1 MTMITKDD
9 IEVVIEDLIAK
20 LKSSTTYTVEDAEK
34 LKNALIVRDYLDKK
48 EIDGNFIIVG
58 NEGNEKHILSSMTID
73 YRDNSL
79 PNIANRLCSNPF
91 NVIFLTNNKLYLTNY
106 LVYTIPWYES
116 NGGKTLQTGVQLL
129 FSNSIDP
136 SVCFSKVL
144 YYLDLVEY
152 SSIIDVLDECIQRI
166 KFD

>member
-1 MTMITKDD
+1 MISKSD
-9 IEVVIEDLIAK
+9 IKAVIEELIAK
-20 LKSSTTYTVEDAEK
+20 LKSSTTYSVEDAEK

-79 PNIANRLCSNPF
+79 TNIAKRLCSNPF
-91 NVIFLTNNKLYLTNY
+91 NVIFLTNNKLYLTSY
-106 LVYTIPWYES
+106 LVYTIPWYELK
-116 NGGKTLQTGVQLL
+116 GGKTLQTGIQLL
-129 FSNSIDP
+129 FRNSINP
-136 SVCFSKVL
+136 SVCFCKVL

-152 SSIIDVLDECIQRI
+152 PSIIDVLDECIQRI

>member
-1 MTMITKDD
+1 MISKSD
-9 IEVVIEDLIAK
+9 IKAVIEELIAK
-20 LKSSTTYTVEDAEK
+20 LKSSTTYSVEDAEK

-58 NEGNEKHILSSMTID
+58 NEKAILPSMTID
-73 YRDNSL
+73 YRSNSL
-79 PNIANRLCSNPF
+79 TNIAKRLCSNPF
-91 NVIFLTNNKLYLTNY
+91 SVIFLTNNKLYLTNY

-129 FSNSIDP
+129 FSNIINP
-136 SVCFSKVL
+136 SVCFCKVL
-144 YYLDLVEY
+144 YYQDLVEY
-152 SSIIDVLDECIQRI
+152 SSIIDVVDEFTQRI

>member
-1 MTMITKDD
+1 
-9 IEVVIEDLIAK
+9 
-20 LKSSTTYTVEDAEK
+20 
-34 LKNALIVRDYLDKK
+34 
-48 EIDGNFIIVG
+48 
-58 NEGNEKHILSSMTID
+58 MTID

-79 PNIANRLCSNPF
+79 PNIANR
-91 NVIFLTNNKLYLTNY
+91 LYLTNY

-129 FSNSIDP
+129 FSNIINP
-136 SVCFSKVL
+136 SVYFCKVL

-152 SSIIDVLDECIQRI
+152 SSIIDIVDEFTRSI

>member
-1 MTMITKDD
+1 MTMISKDD
-9 IEVVIEDLIAK
+9 IKTDIERLIAK
-20 LKSSTTYTVEDAEK
+20 LKSSTTYTVEDAEN

-48 EIDGNFIIVG
+48 EIDSNFIIVG
-58 NEGNEKHILSSMTID
+58 NEKAILSSMTID

-79 PNIANRLCSNPF
+79 PNLANRLCSNPF
-91 NVIFLTNNKLYLTNY
+91 NVIFLTNNKFYLTNY

-116 NGGKTLQTGVQLL
+116 KGGKWLQVGVQLL
-129 FSNSIDP
+129 FSNNINP

-144 YYLDLVEY
+144 YYLDLVKY

>member
-1 MTMITKDD
+1 MISKDD
-9 IEVVIEDLIAK
+9 IKIVIEELIAK

-48 EIDGNFIIVG
+48 EIDSNFIIVG
-58 NEGNEKHILSSMTID
+58 NEKAILSSMAID
-73 YRDNSL
+73 YRCNSL

-91 NVIFLTNNKLYLTNY
+91 NVIFLTNNKLYLANY

-116 NGGKTLQTGVQLL
+116 KGGKTLQTGVQLL
-129 FSNSIDP
+129 FSNSINP

-152 SSIIDVLDECIQRI
+152 SSIIDVLDECTQ
-166 KFD
+166 KFNL

>member
-1 MTMITKDD
+1 MITKDD
-9 IEVVIEDLIAK
+9 IGVVIEELIAK

-58 NEGNEKHILSSMTID
+58 GEGNEKAILSSMTID
-73 YRDNSL
+73 YRCNSL

-91 NVIFLTNNKLYLTNY
+91 SAIFLTNNKLYLTNY

-129 FSNSIDP
+129 FSNIINP
-136 SVCFSKVL
+136 SVCFCKVL
-144 YYLDLVEY
+144 YYQDLVEY
-152 SSIIDVLDECIQRI
+152 SSIIDVLDKCIQRI

>member
-1 MTMITKDD
+1 MISKSD
-9 IEVVIEDLIAK
+9 IKAVIEELIAK
-20 LKSSTTYTVEDAEK
+20 LKSSTTYSVEDAEK

-58 NEGNEKHILSSMTID
+58 DEKRIIPSMIID
-73 YRDNSL
+73 YRCNSL

-91 NVIFLTNNKLYLTNY
+91 NVIFLTNNKLYLTSY
-106 LVYTIPWYES
+106 LVYTIPWYELK
-116 NGGKTLQTGVQLL
+116 GGKTLQTGVQLL
-129 FSNSIDP
+129 FRNSINP
-136 SVCFSKVL
+136 SVCFCKVL

-152 SSIIDVLDECIQRI
+152 PSIIDVLDECIQRI

>member
-1 MTMITKDD
+1 MISKDD
-9 IEVVIEDLIAK
+9 IEVVIEELITK
-20 LKSSTTYTVEDAEK
+20 LKSSTTYAVEDAEK

-58 NEGNEKHILSSMTID
+58 NEGNEKAILSSMTID

-91 NVIFLTNNKLYLTNY
+91 NVIFLTSNKLYLTNY

-116 NGGKTLQTGVQLL
+116 HGGKTLQTGIQLL
-129 FSNSIDP
+129 FSNIINP
-136 SVCFSKVL
+136 SVCFCSKVL

-152 SSIIDVLDECIQRI
+152 PSIIDVLDECISRI
-166 KFD
+166 K

>member
-1 MTMITKDD
+1 MITKDD
-9 IEVVIEDLIAK
+9 IKVVIEELIAK

-34 LKNALIVRDYLDKK
+34 LKNALI
-48 EIDGNFIIVG
+48 IVG
-58 NEGNEKHILSSMTID
+58 NEKAILSSMSID

-91 NVIFLTNNKLYLTNY
+91 NVIFLTNNKFYLANY

-116 NGGKTLQTGVQLL
+116 KGGKTLQTGVQLL
-129 FSNSIDP
+129 FSNSINP

>member
-1 MTMITKDD
+1 MISKSD
-9 IEVVIEDLIAK
+9 IEVVIEELIAK
-20 LKSSTTYTVEDAEK
+20 LKSSTTYSVEDAEK

-58 NEGNEKHILSSMTID
+58 GEGNEKHILSSITID

-91 NVIFLTNNKLYLTNY
+91 SVIFLTNNKLYLTNY

-116 NGGKTLQTGVQLL
+116 KGGKILQTGIQLL
-129 FSNSIDP
+129 FSNIINP
-136 SVCFSKVL
+136 SVCFCKVL
-144 YYLDLVEY
+144 YYQDLVEY
-152 SSIIDVLDECIQRI
+152 SSIIDVVYEFTQRI

>member
-1 MTMITKDD
+1 MITKDD
-9 IEVVIEDLIAK
+9 IEVVIEELIDK

-58 NEGNEKHILSSMTID
+58 GEGNEKHILSSMTID
-73 YRDNSL
+73 YRCNSL
-79 PNIANRLCSNPF
+79 PNIAKRLCSNPF
-91 NVIFLTNNKLYLTNY
+91 SVIFLTNNKLYLTNY
-106 LVYTIPWYES
+106 LVYTIPWYEL
-116 NGGKTLQTGVQLL
+116 NGGKTIQTGVQLL
-129 FSNSIDP
+129 FSNIINP
-136 SVCFSKVL
+136 SVCFCKVL

>member
-1 MTMITKDD
+1 MISKDD
-9 IEVVIEDLIAK
+9 IKVVIEELIAK
-20 LKSSTTYTVEDAEK
+20 LKSSTTYTVEDTEK

-58 NEGNEKHILSSMTID
+58 NEKDILSSMTID
-73 YRDNSL
+73 YRCSSL

-91 NVIFLTNNKLYLTNY
+91 NVIFLTNNKLYLANY

-116 NGGKTLQTGVQLL
+116 KGGKTLQTGVQLL
-129 FSNSIDP
+129 FSNSINP

>member
-1 MTMITKDD
+1 MISKDD
-9 IEVVIEDLIAK
+9 IEAVIEELIAK

-58 NEGNEKHILSSMTID
+58 NEKAILSSMTID

-79 PNIANRLCSNPF
+79 TNIAKRLCSNPF
-91 NVIFLTNNKLYLTNY
+91 SVIFLSNNKLYLTNY
-106 LVYTIPWYES
+106 LVYTIPWYELK
-116 NGGKTLQTGVQLL
+116 GGKTLQTGVQLL
-129 FSNSIDP
+129 FSNIINP
-136 SVCFSKVL
+136 SVCFCKVL
-144 YYLDLVEY
+144 YYQDLVEY
-152 SSIIDVLDECIQRI
+152 SSIIDVVDEFTQRI

>member
-1 MTMITKDD
+1 MISKDD
-9 IEVVIEDLIAK
+9 IKVVIEELIAK
-20 LKSSTTYTVEDAEK
+20 LKSSITYSVEDAEK

-58 NEGNEKHILSSMTID
+58 NEKAILSSMTID
-73 YRDNSL
+73 YRNNSL

-91 NVIFLTNNKLYLTNY
+91 NVIFLTNNKFYLTNY

-116 NGGKTLQTGVQLL
+116 NGGKWLQTGVQLL
-129 FSNSIDP
+129 FSNSINP

-152 SSIIDVLDECIQRI
+152 SSIIDVLDEYIQRI

>member
-1 MTMITKDD
+1 MISKDD
-9 IEVVIEDLIAK
+9 IKVVIEELIAK

-58 NEGNEKHILSSMTID
+58 NEKAILSSMSID

-79 PNIANRLCSNPF
+79 HNIANRLCSNPF
-91 NVIFLTNNKLYLTNY
+91 NVIFLTNNKLYLANY

-116 NGGKTLQTGVQLL
+116 KGGKTLQTGVQLL
-129 FSNSIDP
+129 FSNSINP

-144 YYLDLVEY
+144 YYLDLIEY
-152 SSIIDVLDECIQRI
+152 SSIIDVLDECIQSI

>member
-1 MTMITKDD
+1 MISKDD
-9 IEVVIEDLIAK
+9 IKVVIEELIAK

-58 NEGNEKHILSSMTID
+58 NEKAILSSMTID
-73 YRDNSL
+73 YRNNSL
-79 PNIANRLCSNPF
+79 HNIANRLCSNPF
-91 NVIFLTNNKLYLTNY
+91 NVIFLTNNKFYLTNY
-106 LVYTIPWYES
+106 LVYTIPWYELK
-116 NGGKTLQTGVQLL
+116 GGKTLQTGVQLL
-129 FSNSIDP
+129 FSNSINP

-152 SSIIDVLDECIQRI
+152 SSIIDVLDECIQSI

>member
-1 MTMITKDD
+1 MISKDD
-9 IEVVIEDLIAK
+9 IKVVIEELIAK

-58 NEGNEKHILSSMTID
+58 NEKAILSSMTID
-73 YRDNSL
+73 YRCNSL

-116 NGGKTLQTGVQLL
+116 KGGKTLQTGVQLL
-129 FSNSIDP
+129 FSNSINP

-152 SSIIDVLDECIQRI
+152 SSIIDVLDECIQSI

>member
-1 MTMITKDD
+1 MISKSD
-9 IEVVIEDLIAK
+9 IEVVIEELIAK

-34 LKNALIVRDYLDKK
+34 LKNALVVRDYLDKK

-58 NEGNEKHILSSMTID
+58 NEKTILSSMTID
-73 YRDNSL
+73 YRDTSL

-91 NVIFLTNNKLYLTNY
+91 NVIFLTNNKFYLTNY

-116 NGGKTLQTGVQLL
+116 KGGKTLQTGVQLL
-129 FSNSIDP
+129 FENIINP

-144 YYLDLVEY
+144 YYPDLVEY
-152 SSIIDVLDECIQRI
+152 SSIIDVLDKCIQRI

>member
-1 MTMITKDD
+1 MISKDD
-9 IEVVIEDLIAK
+9 IKVVIEELIAK

-58 NEGNEKHILSSMTID
+58 NEKAILSSMTID
-73 YRDNSL
+73 YRGSSL
-79 PNIANRLCSNPF
+79 PNIAKRLCSNPF
-91 NVIFLTNNKLYLTNY
+91 NAIFLTNNKFYLTNY
-106 LVYTIPWYES
+106 LVYIIPWYES
-116 NGGKTLQTGVQLL
+116 HGGKTLQTGIQLL
-129 FSNSIDP
+129 FSNSINP
-136 SVCFSKVL
+136 SVCFCKVL

>member
-1 MTMITKDD
+1 MISKSD
-9 IEVVIEDLIAK
+9 IEEVIEELIAK

-58 NEGNEKHILSSMTID
+58 GVGNEKAILSSMTID

-79 PNIANRLCSNPF
+79 TNIANRLCSSPF
-91 NVIFLTNNKLYLTNY
+91 NVIFLTNNKFYLTNY
-106 LVYTIPWYES
+106 LVYTIPYYES
-116 NGGKTLQTGVQLL
+116 KGGKTLQVGIQLL
-129 FSNSIDP
+129 FSNSINP
-136 SVCFSKVL
+136 AVCFCKVL
-144 YYLDLVEY
+144 YYPDLFRY
-152 SSIIDVLDECIQRI
+152 SSIIDVLDECIQHI

>member
-1 MTMITKDD
+1 MISKDD
-9 IEVVIEDLIAK
+9 IKVVIEELIAK

-58 NEGNEKHILSSMTID
+58 NEKAILSSMTID
-73 YRDNSL
+73 YKCNSL

-91 NVIFLTNNKLYLTNY
+91 NVIFLTNNKLYLANY

-116 NGGKTLQTGVQLL
+116 NGGKWLQTGIQLL
-129 FSNSIDP
+129 FSNSINP
-136 SVCFSKVL
+136 SVCFCKVL

-152 SSIIDVLDECIQRI
+152 SSIIDVLDECISRI
-166 KFD
+166 K

>member
-1 MTMITKDD
+1 MISKDD
-9 IEVVIEDLIAK
+9 IEIVIEELIAK
-20 LKSSTTYTVEDAEK
+20 LKSSTTYSVEDAEK

-58 NEGNEKHILSSMTID
+58 NEKTILSSMTID
-73 YRDNSL
+73 YKWDSL
-79 PNIANRLCSNPF
+79 TNMANRLCSNPF

-106 LVYTIPWYES
+106 LVYTIPYYES
-116 NGGKTLQTGVQLL
+116 KGGKTLQTGVQLL
-129 FSNSIDP
+129 FSNIINP
-136 SVCFSKVL
+136 SVCFCKVL
-144 YYLDLVEY
+144 YYLDLFRY